1 MNFSEKLY
9 ELRKKKGLSQE
20 ELAEK
25 VGVSRQTISKW
36 EMNQSSPEM
45 EKLVTLSKIFD
56 ISLDELVGNDV
67 IDVID
72 EKEIEPKEDV
82 KTKKKY
88 IILKIIITIFII
100 YFIICVIKFILL
112 TRQVLITNSINE
124 ENYSIHKF
132 IVNTDDAFP
141 DKSLYINMF
150 IEKIDNKY
158 IMKIYNTIDALGNPS
173 IITYMELDNKKAYQ
187 LDLDGKTNKYVVSNI
202 VEEYSEERKE
212 AFFKD
217 YNSSGALK
225 ESSKMNF
232 IIGERLLNSID
243 PFLFINPFNKTI
255 TKIVPFKT
263 IAEYN
268 YNEDYLTSRIFIKDL
283 LTDKKSEW
291 SISYDYV
298 PEHFENKKIENPLTS
313 GKYEILNKNN

>member
-9 ELRKKKGLSQE
+9 ELRKKEGLSQE

-25 VGVSRQTISKW
+25 VNVSRQTISKW
-36 EMNQSSPEM
+36 EMGQSSPEM
-45 EKLVTLSKIFD
+45 EKLINLSKIFD
-56 ISLDELVGNDV
+56 ISLDELVGNDG
-67 IDVID
+67 IN
-72 EKEIEPKEDV
+72 EKENKPQEDV
-82 KTKKKY
+82 KPKKKH
-88 IILKIIITIFII
+88 IFLKVIIIICII
-100 YFIICVIKFILL
+100 YFIICVTKFILL

-150 IEKIDNKY
+150 IEKIDNRY

-187 LDLDGKTNKYVVSNI
+187 LDLDGNTNKYVVSNI
-202 VEEYSEERKE
+202 VEEYSEEKKE
-212 AFFKD
+212 EFFKD
-217 YNSSGALK
+217 YNSSKALK

-263 IAEYN
+263 IAEYD
-268 YNEDYLTSRIFIKDL
+268 YNEDYLMSRIFIKDL

-313 GKYEILNKNN
+313 GEYEILDKNN

>member
-9 ELRKKKGLSQE
+9 ELRKKEGLSQE

-25 VGVSRQTISKW
+25 VNVSRQTVSKW

-45 EKLVTLSKIFD
+45 EKLVNLSKIFD
-56 ISLDELVGNDV
+56 ISLDELVGNDG
-67 IDVID
+67 IN
-72 EKEIEPKEDV
+72 EKENKPQEDV
-82 KTKKKY
+82 KPKKRH
-88 IILKIIITIFII
+88 IFLKILMVICII
-100 YFIICVIKFILL
+100 YFIICVTKFILL

-202 VEEYSEERKE
+202 VEGYSEERKE

-217 YNSSGALK
+217 YNSSEALK

-298 PEHFENKKIENPLTS
+298 PEHFENKKIGNPLTS
-313 GKYEILNKNN
+313 GEYEISNKNN

>member
-9 ELRKKKGLSQE
+9 ELRKKEGLSQE

-45 EKLVTLSKIFD
+45 EKLINLSKIFD
-56 ISLDELVGNDV
+56 ISLDELVGNDG
-67 IDVID
+67 IN
-72 EKEIEPKEDV
+72 EKENKPQEDV
-82 KTKKKY
+82 KPKKRN
-88 IILKIIITIFII
+88 IFLKILMVICII
-100 YFIICVIKFILL
+100 YSIICVTKFILL

-132 IVNTDDAFP
+132 IVDTDDAFP

-150 IEKIDNKY
+150 IEKIDNRY
-158 IMKIYNTIDALGNPS
+158 IMKIYNTIDAFENPS

-202 VEEYSEERKE
+202 VEGYSEERKE
-212 AFFKD
+212 EFFKD
-217 YNSSGALK
+217 YNSSEALK

-255 TKIVPFKT
+255 TKIAPFKT
-263 IAEYN
+263 IAEYD
-268 YNEDYLTSRIFIKDL
+268 YNEDYLMSRIFMKDL

-298 PEHFENKKIENPLTS
+298 PDHFKNRKIENPLTS
-313 GKYEILNKNN
+313 GEYEILDKNN

>member
-1 MNFSEKLY
+1 MNFSEELF
-9 ELRKKKGLSQE
+9 ELRKKEGLSQE

-36 EMNQSSPEM
+36 EMGQSTPEM
-45 EKLVTLSKIFD
+45 EKLVNLSKLFNL
-56 ISLDELVGNDV
+56 SLDELVGNDV
-67 IDVID
+67 ING
-72 EKEIEPKEDV
+72 IENKSQEDI
-82 KTKKKY
+82 KPKKKH
-88 IILKIIITIFII
+88 IFLKVIMVICII
-100 YFIICVIKFILL
+100 YFTICIIKFILL

-141 DKSLYINMF
+141 DKSLYINML

-187 LDLDGKTNKYVVSNI
+187 LDFNGKTNKYVVSNI
-202 VEEYSEERKE
+202 VVGFSEEKKE
-212 AFFKD
+212 EFFKD
-217 YNSSGALK
+217 YNSSNALK

-263 IAEYN
+263 IVEYD
-268 YNEDYLTSRIFIKDL
+268 YNEDYLMSRIFMRDF

-313 GKYEILNKNN
+313 GEYEIVNKND

>member
-9 ELRKKKGLSQE
+9 ELRKKESLSQE

-36 EMNQSSPEM
+36 EMGQSSPEM
-45 EKLVTLSKIFD
+45 EKLVNLSKIFD
-56 ISLDELVGNDV
+56 ISLDELVGNDD
-67 IDVID
+67 IN
-72 EKEIEPKEDV
+72 EKENKPQEDV
-82 KTKKKY
+82 KPKKKH
-88 IILKIIITIFII
+88 IFLKILMVICII
-100 YFIICVIKFILL
+100 YFIICVTKFILL

-150 IEKIDNKY
+150 IEKIDNRY
-158 IMKIYNTIDALGNPS
+158 IMKIYNTLDALGNPS

-187 LDLDGKTNKYVVSNI
+187 LDLDGNTNKYVVSNI
-202 VEEYSEERKE
+202 VEEYSEERKKE
-212 AFFKD
+212 FFKD

-283 LTDKKSEW
+283 ITDKKSEW

-313 GKYEILNKNN
+313 GEYEISNK

>member
-9 ELRKKKGLSQE
+9 ELRKQEGLSQE

-25 VGVSRQTISKW
+25 VSVSRQTISKW
-36 EMNQSSPEM
+36 EMGQSSPEM
-45 EKLVTLSKIFD
+45 EKLVNLSKIFD

-67 IDVID
+67 ID

-82 KTKKKY
+82 KTKKKH
-88 IILKIIITIFII
+88 IILKIIITISII
-100 YFIICVIKFILL
+100 YFIICVTKFILL

-124 ENYSIHKF
+124 ENYSVHKF

-202 VEEYSEERKE
+202 VEGYSEERKE
-212 AFFKD
+212 EFFKD
-217 YNSSGALK
+217 YNSSEALK

-243 PFLFINPFNKTI
+243 PFLLINPFNKTI

-268 YNEDYLTSRIFIKDL
+268 YNEDYLMSRIFMNDL

-313 GKYEILNKNN
+313 GEYEISNKNN

>member
-1 MNFSEKLY
+1 MNFSEKLF
-9 ELRKKKGLSQE
+9 ELRKKERLSQE

-36 EMNQSSPEM
+36 EMGQSAPEM
-45 EKLVTLSKIFD
+45 EKLITLSKIFNL
-56 ISLDELVGNDV
+56 SMDELVGNEV
-67 IDVID
+67 LE
-72 EKEIEPKEDV
+72 EKENNPQEDL
-82 KTKKKY
+82 KPKKKH
-88 IILKIIITIFII
+88 IFLKVIMVIFII
-100 YFIICVIKFILL
+100 YFIICVLKFILL

-124 ENYSIHKF
+124 DNYLIHKL

-141 DKSLYINMF
+141 DKTLYINMF
-150 IEKIDNKY
+150 IEKNDNRY
-158 IMKIYNTIDALGNPS
+158 IMKIYNTIDGLGNPAN
-173 IITYMELDNKKAYQ
+173 ITYMELDNKKAYQ
-187 LDLDGKTNKYVVSNI
+187 LDFNGKTNKYVVSNI
-202 VEEYSEERKE
+202 VEGFSEEKKE
-212 AFFKD
+212 EFFKD
-217 YNSSGALK
+217 YNSSYALK

-243 PFLFINPFNKTI
+243 PFLVINPFNKTI

-263 IAEYN
+263 IAEYD
-268 YNEDYLTSRIFIKDL
+268 YSEDYLISRIFMKDL

-313 GKYEILNKNN
+313 GEYEIANR

>member
-9 ELRKKKGLSQE
+9 ELRKKEGLSQE

-25 VGVSRQTISKW
+25 VNVSRQTISKW
-36 EMNQSSPEM
+36 EMGQSAPEM
-45 EKLVTLSKIFD
+45 EKLIALSKLFNLSI
-56 ISLDELVGNDV
+56 DELVGNDV
-67 IDVID
+67 TN
-72 EKEIEPKEDV
+72 EKETKPQEDE
-82 KTKKKY
+82 KTKKRNIFFK
-88 IILKIIITIFII
+88 ILMVICII

-187 LDLDGKTNKYVVSNI
+187 LDFSGEIKKYVVSNI
-202 VEEYSEERKE
+202 VEGYSEERKE
-212 AFFKD
+212 EFFKD
-217 YNSSGALK
+217 YNYSEALK

-313 GKYEILNKNN
+313 GEYEISNK

>member
-9 ELRKKKGLSQE
+9 ELRKKEGLSQE

-36 EMNQSSPEM
+36 EMGQSSPEM
-45 EKLVTLSKIFD
+45 EKLVNLSKLFNLSI
-56 ISLDELVGNDV
+56 DELVGNDV
-67 IDVID
+67 TN
-72 EKEIEPKEDV
+72 EKENTSQEDV
-82 KTKKKY
+82 KPKKRN
-88 IILKIIITIFII
+88 IFLKILMVICII
-100 YFIICVIKFILL
+100 YSIICVTKFILL

-150 IEKIDNKY
+150 IEKIDNRY
-158 IMKIYNTIDALGNPS
+158 IMKIYNTLDVLGNPS

-187 LDLDGKTNKYVVSNI
+187 LDLDGNTNKYVVSNI
-202 VEEYSEERKE
+202 IEGYSEERKE
-212 AFFKD
+212 EFFKD
-217 YNSSGALK
+217 YNSSEALK

-268 YNEDYLTSRIFIKDL
+268 YNEDYLTSRTFIKDL

-313 GKYEILNKNN
+313 GEYEISNK

>member
-9 ELRKKKGLSQE
+9 ELRKKEGLSQE

-25 VGVSRQTISKW
+25 VNVSRQTISKW
-36 EMNQSSPEM
+36 EMGQSSPEM
-45 EKLVTLSKIFD
+45 EKLINLSKIFD
-56 ISLDELVGNDV
+56 ISLDELVGNDG
-67 IDVID
+67 IN
-72 EKEIEPKEDV
+72 EKENKPQEDV
-82 KTKKKY
+82 KPKKKH
-88 IILKIIITIFII
+88 IFLKVIIIICII
-100 YFIICVIKFILL
+100 YFIICVTKFILL

-150 IEKIDNKY
+150 IEKIDNRY
-158 IMKIYNTIDALGNPS
+158 IMKIYNTLDALGNPS

-187 LDLDGKTNKYVVSNI
+187 LDLDGNTNKYVMSNI
-202 VEEYSEERKE
+202 IEGYSEEKKE
-212 AFFKD
+212 EFFKD
-217 YNSSGALK
+217 YNSSEALK

-263 IAEYN
+263 IAEYD
-268 YNEDYLTSRIFIKDL
+268 YNEDYLMSRIFIKDL

-313 GKYEILNKNN
+313 GEYEISNK

>member
-9 ELRKKKGLSQE
+9 ELRKKEGLSQE

-36 EMNQSSPEM
+36 EMGQSSPEM
-45 EKLVTLSKIFD
+45 EKLVNLSKLF
-56 ISLDELVGNDV
+56 SLSIDELVGNDV
-67 IDVID
+67 TN
-72 EKEIEPKEDV
+72 EKENTSQEDV
-82 KTKKKY
+82 KPKKKH
-88 IILKIIITIFII
+88 IFLKVIIIICII
-100 YFIICVIKFILL
+100 YFIICVTKFILL

-141 DKSLYINMF
+141 DKSFYINMF

-158 IMKIYNTIDALGNPS
+158 IMTIYNTIDALGNPS

-187 LDLDGKTNKYVVSNI
+187 LDLDGNTNKYVVSNI
-202 VEEYSEERKE
+202 IEGYSEEKKE
-212 AFFKD
+212 EFFKD
-217 YNSSGALK
+217 YNSSEALK

-263 IAEYN
+263 IAEYD
-268 YNEDYLTSRIFIKDL
+268 YNEDYLMSRIFIKDL

-298 PEHFENKKIENPLTS
+298 PEHFENRKIENPLTS
-313 GKYEILNKNN
+313 GEYQISNKKD